1 MPPHSQARTAYA
13 TASTSIRTGRD
24 AEYAVFARVTHA
36 LRNANP
42 DHYPEVARAV
52 TDNQRLW
59 LTLAEDLMSDA
70 NQMPDE
76 LRGSL
81 LSLAEFV
88 RKHTMAVLASRAS
101 VDALVDINT
110 AIMKGLRGNA
120 EAVA

>member
-13 TASTSIRTGRD
+13 STTVRTGRD

-42 DHYPEVARAV
+42 DRYPELARAV

-59 LTLAEDLMSDA
+59 SALAEDLMSDG
-70 NQMPDE
+70 NQLPDQ
-76 LRGSL
+76 LRASL

-88 RKHTMAVLASRAS
+88 RKHTMAVLAGQAT
-101 VDALVDINT
+101 VDALIDINT
-110 AIMKGLRGNA
+110 AIMKGLRGNT
-120 EAVA
+120 EAAA